1 MSRLLRALR
10 IPALAGLLALAF
22 SGSALAA
29 PALDGAPGDEI
40 DVITCNFSCTKTLG
54 PGQRLA
60 VGDRYATRSVNAF
73 GQSDGFGVR
82 FGLKWSPDGVNFVRL
97 RDTERTGTAYQQN
110 LTRFTH
116 PHLFPGHFR
125 LVARNESTWLTMTA
139 GGTLVTDR

>member
-1 MSRLLRALR
+1 MSRLLRALQ

-29 PALDGAPGDEI
+29 PSLSGVPGDEI

-54 PGQRLA
+54 PGERLA
-60 VGDRYATRSVNAF
+60 VGDRYATKSVNAF

-82 FGLKWSPDGVNFVRL
+82 FGIKWSPDGVNYTRL
-97 RDTERTGTAYQQN
+97 RDTERTTMYYQQN
-110 LTRFTH
+110 LTRFSH
-116 PHLFPGHFR
+116 PHLFPGYFR
-125 LVARNESTWLTMTA
+125 LVALNESTWLNMTA